1 VTDPRFKPGDI
12 VQWEDPADGTID
24 IGVVCKCPTSTRDID
39 LPDRVWAV
47 WQMARRDDRWDWR
60 VAWGAAGWCTLLDK
74 NDPRVSKFK
83 TEFAAQLLTEG
94 EPKLWNETFY

>member
-1 VTDPRFKPGDI
+1 MEPSTSVSSANVRLA
-12 VQWEDPADGTID
+12 PAI
-24 IGVVCKCPTSTRDID
+24 STY
-39 LPDRVWAV
+39 LTACGPSGK
-47 WQMARRDDRWDWR
+47 WDWR